1 MSSEI
6 LLATK
11 DLFAEDPEGVVRELW
26 HQAEKGAA
34 LALILYPEGWASPD
48 QPPERLV
55 FSKDYSEASISLSA
69 GGRVEKVSFEMA
81 VRRVATAQLLM
92 RRAAGFALAIQR
104 LKQERE
110 FPSEDEAILACSC
123 WEHGYSWPDENIPP
137 QERSR
142 IEVWANDHLWLYH
155 RGREVLRAVQDQD
168 FLSEAIQAPPGVSAW
183 ILKPPGEL
191 GIQWPPA
198 PQKDSFSFQTSLEEW
213 LAVPPS
219 EIVQALAG
227 AAQQKKRVTLILTMA
242 GDPVAGLDF
251 HQDGSVIGFYDV
263 GGYWKKDNWRE
274 NGDDIADFL
283 AEEKLTLRRAVVRAA
298 AFWHL
303 VEGRSLKEA
312 ARLIALAEY
321 GFAWPYDVPE
331 AGCFLIRD
339 ATSRHLEIL
348 RDGMCVLE
356 AWGQVPGAVSRP
368 A

>member
-1 MSSEI
+1 MKEAVMSGEI

-11 DLFAEDPEGVVRELW
+11 HLFAEDPEEVVRVLW

-55 FSKDYSEASISLSA
+55 FSKDNSEVSISLSA
-69 GGRVEKVSFEMA
+69 EGGVEQVSFERA

-104 LKQERE
+104 LRRERGL
-110 FPSEDEAILACSC
+110 SESEAVRACSY
-123 WEHGYSWPDENIPP
+123 WEHGYGWPDKGIPD
-137 QERSR
+137 QEKSR
-142 IEVWANDHLWLYH
+142 IEIWAKDHWQFYLW
-155 RGREVLRAVQDQD
+155 GQEVLHAIQDQD

-191 GIQWPPA
+191 GIRWPPA
-198 PQKDSFSFQTSLEEW
+198 PRKDSLSFQTGLDEW

-219 EIVQALAG
+219 EIVQALAE
-227 AAQQKKRVTLILTMA
+227 AAQQKKCVTLILTMA

-251 HQDGSVIGFYDV
+251 HQDGSVIGLYDA
-263 GGYWKKDNWRE
+263 GGHWKKDNWME
-274 NGDDIADFL
+274 NGDGIADFL
-283 AEEKLTLRRAVVRAA
+283 AEEKLALRRAVVRAA
-298 AFWHL
+298 ASQHL
-303 VEGRSLKEA
+303 VKGRSLKQA

-321 GFAWPYDVPE
+321 GFACLYDVPE
-331 AGCFLIRD
+331 AGRLLIQD
-339 ATSRHLEIL
+339 ATDRHLKIL

-356 AWGQVPGAVSRP
+356 AWGSPIS
-368 A
+368 

>member
-1 MSSEI
+1 MSGEI

-11 DLFAEDPEGVVRELW
+11 PLFSEDPKEIVGEFWR
-26 HQAEKGAA
+26 QAEAGATI
-34 LALILYPEGWASPD
+34 ALILYPEGWASPD
-48 QPPERLV
+48 QPPDRLV

-104 LKQERE
+104 LKQERG
-110 FPSEDEAILACSC
+110 FPSEEEAVLACSR

-142 IEVWANDHLWLYH
+142 IEIWANDHLWLYH
-155 RGREVLRAVQDQD
+155 RGWKVLQAVQDQC
-168 FLSEAIQAPPGVSAW
+168 FLSEAIQAPLGVSAW

-191 GIQWPPA
+191 GIRWPPA
-198 PQKDSFSFQTSLEEW
+198 PRKDSLSFQTSLDEW
-213 LAVPPS
+213 LDVPPS
-219 EIVQALAG
+219 EIVQALAE
-227 AAQQKKRVTLILTMA
+227 AAQQKKCVTLILTMA

-251 HQDGSVIGFYDV
+251 HQDGSVIGFYDA

-274 NGDDIADFL
+274 NGDGIADFL
-283 AEEKLTLRRAVVRAA
+283 AEEKLILRRAVVRAA

-312 ARLIALAEY
+312 ACLIALAEY
-321 GFAWPYDVPE
+321 GFAWLYDVPE
-331 AGCFLIRD
+331 AGRFLIQD
-339 ATSRHLEIL
+339 ATDRHLEIL

-356 AWGQVPGAVSRP
+356 AWGSPIS
-368 A
+368 